1 MFSDVWFGQPTMA
14 EMPQKKGLSI
24 STTYKITTGKRNF
37 L

>member
-14 EMPQKKGLSI
+14 EMPQKKEYLI
-24 STTYKITTGKRNF
+24 SKTYKITTGKRNF